1 MYALMWFVTY
11 TGAIQPAAAQQA
23 AELPMQV
30 SSDASL
36 VWQDE
41 NVSMVCFL
49 CVVSSCG
56 VLQSVASLHSMG
68 PHSQALRQADLS

>member
-1 MYALMWFVTY
+1 MWFVIY
-11 TGAIQPAAAQQA
+11 TGTVQPAAAQQA

-41 NVSMVCFL
+41 NVSMVCF
-49 CVVSSCG
+49 
-56 VLQSVASLHSMG
+56 
-68 PHSQALRQADLS
+68 